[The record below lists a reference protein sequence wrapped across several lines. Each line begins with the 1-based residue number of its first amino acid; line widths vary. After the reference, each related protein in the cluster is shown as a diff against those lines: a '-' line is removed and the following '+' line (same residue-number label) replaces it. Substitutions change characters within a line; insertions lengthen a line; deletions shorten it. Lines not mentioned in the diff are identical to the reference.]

1 MAKISPFVKLLR
13 GEYELTVILLLTRLK
28 GKARA
33 DEIIKAG
40 KKTKTLPA
48 LNGARVASARKF
60 LLDNEIIT
68 VKKEGNEIIHIL
80 TNRGK
85 KLGKHLD
92 AIAKFIVKDLK
103 WTRTF

>member
-13 GEYELTVILLLTRLK
+13 GEYELTIILLLTKLR

-48 LNGARVASARKF
+48 LNGARVATARKF
-60 LLDNEIIT
+60 LLKNELIEIE
-68 VKKEGNEIIHIL
+68 KSGNEIIHIL

-92 AIAKFIVKDLK
+92 GIANFIVRDLK
-103 WTRTF
+103 WQR

>member
-13 GEYELTVILLLTRLK
+13 GEYELTIILLLTRLR

-48 LNGARVASARKF
+48 LNGARVATARKF
-60 LLDNEIIT
+60 LLKNELIEIE
-68 VKKEGNEIIHIL
+68 KSGNDIIHIL

-92 AIAKFIVKDLK
+92 GIANFIVRDLK
-103 WTRTF
+103 WQR